1 MADFCGTDSRLM
13 GVGIVPLDDPSRA
26 MAELEFA
33 LELGLEAIWVPHRAP
48 IDRSPGHVDLEPFW
62 ALLGRVRHTICVTCR
77 RLATASVEGLEQ

>member
-1 MADFCGTDSRLM
+1 M

-62 ALLGRVRHTICVTCR
+62 ALLAESGTPFVLHVGGSPLQALKAWSNNGRAPV
-77 RLATASVEGLEQ
+77 